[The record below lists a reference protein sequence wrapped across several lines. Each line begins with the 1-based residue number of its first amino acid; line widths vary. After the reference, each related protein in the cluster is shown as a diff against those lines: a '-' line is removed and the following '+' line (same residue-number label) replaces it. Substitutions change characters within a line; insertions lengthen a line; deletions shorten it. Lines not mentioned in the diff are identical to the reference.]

1 MVRPSARF
9 SVNQYDS
16 STRHQIESHC
26 GMKTY
31 HIAIIDYLQQ
41 WNFDK
46 KGESFLKRT
55 LKGRPRDKISCVPPE
70 LY

>member
-1 MVRPSARF
+1 M
-9 SVNQYDS
+9 
-16 STRHQIESHC
+16 
-26 GMKTY
+26 MTY

-46 KGESFLKRT
+46 KGESLLKRT

-70 LY
+70 PYQARFCRFIENIVIKCPN